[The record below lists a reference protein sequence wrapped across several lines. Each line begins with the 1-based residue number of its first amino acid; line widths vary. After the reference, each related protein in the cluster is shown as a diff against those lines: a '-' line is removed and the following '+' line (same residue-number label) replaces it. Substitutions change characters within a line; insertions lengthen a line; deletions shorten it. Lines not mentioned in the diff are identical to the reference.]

1 MKSDD
6 EYQTVTY
13 ITGILT
19 GAIIVVIVL
28 LVADYIGRNACEHW
42 TQSKCNKEWRP
53 INADR

>member
-53 INADR
+53 INVDR